1 MEDNEHGVKI
11 FSEDNKNNNP
21 CKVPQ
26 KSKIFRGPRRGAN
39 IAPCHG
45 SILSTIPTISYQQYQ
60 QLGINN
66 KNNSLASANV
76 GRAQKLFRL
85 SLIKTILLVF
95 LLSRSIAENTMAGS
109 INYLAPVDNASGKI
123 FGKKQK
129 FTAVTRNW
137 GKRPRGCSATGQR
150 DLKNKPYTEKEL
162 NHRAKFTAVAAATR
176 SRMADPSQAATDMAA
191 FKSQTKYKTLYHY
204 VFRQEWNAY
213 EG

>member
-1 MEDNEHGVKI
+1 M
-11 FSEDNKNNNP
+11 
-21 CKVPQ
+21 
-26 KSKIFRGPRRGAN
+26 
-39 IAPCHG
+39 
-45 SILSTIPTISYQQYQ
+45 
-60 QLGINN
+60 
-66 KNNSLASANV
+66 
-76 GRAQKLFRL
+76 GRAEAYIAFNPLSGFRA
-85 SLIKTILLVF
+85 IILPNAKAN
-95 LLSRSIAENTMAGS
+95 SDDMAGS

-191 FKSQTKYKTLYHY
+191 FKAQTKYKTLYHY